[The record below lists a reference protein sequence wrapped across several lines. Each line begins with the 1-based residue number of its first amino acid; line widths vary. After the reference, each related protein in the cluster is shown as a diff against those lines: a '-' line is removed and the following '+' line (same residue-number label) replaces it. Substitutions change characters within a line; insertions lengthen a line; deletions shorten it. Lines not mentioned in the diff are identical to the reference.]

1 MIWVSVQR
9 GFIQEHGSQH
19 AGHRHDALHRN
30 RLNPP
35 LHLHSRLTY
44 LALRS
49 TRLRPLVRSILKRAY
64 GCRLA
69 MGFDILCIQLA
80 TTLYQF
86 LAISCPEEPGISHP
100 LNTRWQNVIGIAPHK
115 LSSPHSLAADRLV
128 AIVFDA
134 KGDKRAI
141 VRQHPGVSN
150 RAA

>member
-9 GFIQEHGSQH
+9 GFIEEHGRQH
-19 AGHRHDALHRN
+19 AGHRHDALYRN

-35 LHLHSRLTY
+35 LHLHPRLTY

-49 TRLRPLVRSILKRAY
+49 TRLRPLFRSIFKRANS
-64 GCRLA
+64 CRLA
-69 MGFDILCIQLA
+69 MGFDVLCIKLA

-86 LAISCPEEPGISHP
+86 LAFFCPEEPGIAYS

-115 LSSPHSLAADRLV
+115 LDAPHSLAADRLV

-134 KGDKRAI
+134 EGDKRSI
-141 VRQHPGVSN
+141 IR
-150 RAA
+150 

>member
-1 MIWVSVQR
+1 MIWVSMQC
-9 GFIQEHGSQH
+9 GFIQEHGRQH
-19 AGHRHDALHRN
+19 ASHRHDALHRS
-30 RLNPP
+30 RLDAS

-49 TRLRPLVRSILKRAY
+49 TRLRPLVRSILKRANS
-64 GCRLA
+64 CRLA
-69 MGFDILCIQLA
+69 MGFDVLCKQLA

-100 LNTRWQNVIGIAPHK
+100 LNTRWQNVIGITPHK
-115 LSSPHSLAADRLV
+115 LDAPHSLPADRLV

-141 VRQHPGVSN
+141 V
-150 RAA
+150 